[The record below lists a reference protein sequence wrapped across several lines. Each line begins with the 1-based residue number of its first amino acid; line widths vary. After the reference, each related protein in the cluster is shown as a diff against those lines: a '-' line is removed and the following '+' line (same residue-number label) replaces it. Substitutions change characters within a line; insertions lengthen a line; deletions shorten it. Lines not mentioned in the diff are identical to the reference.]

1 MNIYAKLENVAI
13 VVATFAPAAIIS
25 VEVDVTYATI
35 STITIVNTVLNICS
49 NVCALAVIF
58 NVLLPLKY
66 PLNTDDI
73 DTKNIAGDNA
83 INVSS
88 ASGIWIQLYAIV
100 CAPKNNNIVPIAPI
114 IPNVA
119 NATLNIL
126 LAPLLSPNANLSE
139 TNLDIAFGTPID
151 EIVSNNAYIWYPL
164 IYIAFP
170 ASPNPSLFVKYN
182 VYINPKTFIK
192 IWENIIVIT
201 PCIKLSF
208 FTFAFSSVILP
219 S

>member
-73 DTKNIAGDNA
+73 DTKILLVIMQLMLVLPLEFESNYM
-83 INVSS
+83 
-88 ASGIWIQLYAIV
+88 QLYV
-100 CAPKNNNIVPIAPI
+100 LQNNNIVPIAPI

-151 EIVSNNAYIWYPL
+151 
-164 IYIAFP
+164 
-170 ASPNPSLFVKYN
+170 
-182 VYINPKTFIK
+182 
-192 IWENIIVIT
+192 
-201 PCIKLSF
+201 KL
-208 FTFAFSSVILP
+208 
-219 S
+219 

>member
-73 DTKNIAGDNA
+73 DTKILLVIMQLMLVLPLEFESNYM
-83 INVSS
+83 
-88 ASGIWIQLYAIV
+88 QLYV
-100 CAPKNNNIVPIAPI
+100 LQK
-114 IPNVA
+114 
-119 NATLNIL
+119 
-126 LAPLLSPNANLSE
+126 
-139 TNLDIAFGTPID
+139 
-151 EIVSNNAYIWYPL
+151 
-164 IYIAFP
+164 
-170 ASPNPSLFVKYN
+170 
-182 VYINPKTFIK
+182 
-192 IWENIIVIT
+192 
-201 PCIKLSF
+201 
-208 FTFAFSSVILP
+208 
-219 S
+219 

>member
-88 ASGIWIQLYAIV
+88 ASGI
-100 CAPKNNNIVPIAPI
+100 
-114 IPNVA
+114 
-119 NATLNIL
+119 
-126 LAPLLSPNANLSE
+126 
-139 TNLDIAFGTPID
+139 
-151 EIVSNNAYIWYPL
+151 
-164 IYIAFP
+164 
-170 ASPNPSLFVKYN
+170 
-182 VYINPKTFIK
+182 
-192 IWENIIVIT
+192 
-201 PCIKLSF
+201 
-208 FTFAFSSVILP
+208 
-219 S
+219 